1 MLFTAATFIAA
12 GLVFMVQPMVA
23 KALLPTFGG
32 APQVWTAAMLFFQG
46 ALLAGY
52 GYAHLSLRR
61 LGPRKQAAVHTVVML
76 LPLAVLPITLRG
88 VPLTDGLSPALAV
101 LVILALSVGAPY
113 LVVSSTSPLV
123 QRWFSVTGHPTPRI
137 RTSSTRRAT
146 PAASSDCSPTR
157 SWWNRTSRSPPKG
170 CCGRSAMSSSS
181 FACVACAVVLRRRTK
196 AGPPTPSNARPRQSH
211 LRRRRRIG
219 GWSGV
224 HPRRACSWASRLTCR
239 PTSPPFPSVGDP
251 LSLYL
256 LTFVIA
262 FAAATRGTG
271 HPGLDP
277 AVPRRTDRPDLPAR
291 ALAPGVGHD
300 RIHELTFVAALLA
313 HERLA
318 DDRPPHLTEFY
329 LLLAFGGVLGGL
341 FNALI
346 ARSCSTRSSNTRCS
360 SSPSCSLRPRFPKG
374 DARAERLA
382 KLWDLVAAAAVTLLL
397 VAGLAYLPLDDVNGA
412 GLWAAVVL
420 VLTLVFIRRPT
431 RFAFAVGALLA
442 VTFLAAR
449 RTLRRPDLLRREP
462 RDRRRRGRHNT

>member
-123 QRWFSVTGHPTPRI
+123 QRWFSVTGHPHASDPYFLY
-137 RTSSTRRAT
+137 
-146 PAASSDCSPTR
+146 AAGNTGSIIGLLAYPLVVEPNLPIAAQGVLWSI
-157 SWWNRTSRSPPKG
+157 G
-170 CCGRSAMSSSS
+170 YVV
-181 FACVACAVVLRRRTK
+181 FVVACVACAVVLRRRTK
-196 AGPPTPSNARPRQSH
+196 DRPADAVERAATTEPSPSG
-211 LRRRRRIG
+211 RRRIR
-219 GWSGV
+219 WVVLAFIPSSLLLGV
-224 HPRRACSWASRLTCR
+224 TTHVQTDIAAVPLLWAI
-239 PTSPPFPSVGDP
+239 P

-262 FAAATRGTG
+262 FS
-271 HPGLDP
+271 
-277 AVPRRTDRPDLPAR
+277 PRRPVGPGTLAWILPFLVVLTVLTFLRVLSLPVWATI
-291 ALAPGVGHD
+291 G
-300 RIHELTFVAALLA
+300 IHELTFFVAALLA

-318 DDRPPHLTEFY
+318 DDRPDPAYLTEFY

-346 ARSCSTRSSNTRCS
+346 A
-360 SSPSCSLRPRFPKG
+360 PILFDQVLEYPMLLVAVLLLRPRIPKR
-374 DARAERLA
+374 DPRAERLA
-382 KLWDLVAAAAVTLLL
+382 KLWDLV
-397 VAGLAYLPLDDVNGA
+397 P
-412 GLWAAVVL
+412 
-420 VLTLVFIRRPT
+420 RPQSPSCLSPVSPT
-431 RFAFAVGALLA
+431 YRW
-442 VTFLAAR
+442 T
-449 RTLRRPDLLRREP
+449 T
-462 RDRRRRGRHNT
+462 